1 MFLSLK
7 LALRY
12 IFSIKRKSFSSYASF
27 LSIAG
32 LSIGV
37 MALVL
42 TSSIINGFEEVVSEK
57 LSSFHG
63 HGRITHIFNNSI
75 NIEEKSIKELKSD
88 LVNVEPYI
96 NHFSLIRLKGLAE
109 GVLIEGVE
117 RLPKSIIDYKL
128 DRIYTGEIILGSGLS
143 NSLKCK
149 VGDNVYL
156 QPLESKINSFTKQ
169 IRPFKVKYIFNS
181 GIQEFDNLIGYINI
195 KDAKKLFNTPPNHV
209 SGYILKN
216 NNFDLINK
224 IQYPYFYESWK
235 EKHSLLFEWIS
246 IQRLPAYIMFG
257 LIALVGL
264 VNVLAALTM
273 IIIEKSSQIGILYA
287 QGIQKKQLNLIFM
300 MNSGFIGLLGSFF
313 GGCGSLIV
321 ILIQTKF
328 QILKIPADIY
338 FMDRIPFSFDFYPF
352 FIITLIVVLFCVLA
366 SLWPVKV
373 ATNISPREVLRYE

>member
-1 MFLSLK
+1 MLLSLK

-27 LSIAG
+27 LSVGG
-32 LSIGV
+32 LSIGI

-42 TSSIINGFEEVVSEK
+42 TSSIINGFEEIVSEK

-63 HGRITHIFNNSI
+63 HGRITHIFNKSI
-75 NIEEKSIKELKSD
+75 NINEESINESKNDS
-88 LVNVEPYI
+88 VNLEPFI
-96 NHFSLIRLKGLAE
+96 NQFSMIRLNGLAE
-109 GVLIEGVE
+109 GLLIEGIKN
-117 RLPKSIIDYKL
+117 LPKSIIDYESN
-128 DRIYTGEIILGSGLS
+128 RIYAGEIILGSGLS

-149 VGDNVYL
+149 VGDNIYL
-156 QPLESKINSFTKQ
+156 QPFKSKINNYTKK
-169 IRPFKVKYIFNS
+169 ITPFKVKHIFNS

-195 KDAKKLFNTPPNHV
+195 NEAKNLFNIQPNHV
-209 SGYILKN
+209 SGYILKKN
-216 NNFDLINK
+216 NPEFINK
-224 IQYPYFYESWK
+224 IQYPYFYQSWK

-287 QGIQKKQLNLIFM
+287 QGIQKKQLHFIFM
-300 MNSGFIGLLGSFF
+300 INSGFIGLMGSLF
-313 GGCGSLIV
+313 GGIGSMIV
-321 ILIQTKF
+321 ILIQNRF

-338 FMDRIPFSFDFYPF
+338 FMDRIPFSFDTFSF
-352 FIITLIVVLFCVLA
+352 FLITIIVVIFCVLT
-366 SLWPVKV
+366 SLWPIKI
-373 ATNISPREVLRYE
+373 ATSISPHEVLRYE

>member
-63 HGRITHIFNNSI
+63 HGRITHIFDNSI

-96 NHFSLIRLKGLAE
+96 NHFSMIRLKGLAE

-156 QPLESKINSFTKQ
+156 QPLESKK

-181 GIQEFDNLIGYINI
+181 GIQEFDKLIGYINI

-338 FMDRIPFSFDFYPF
+338 FMDRIPFSFDFLPF
-352 FIITLIVVLFCVLA
+352 FIITLIVVLFCVLT

>member
-27 LSIAG
+27 LSIGG

-37 MALVL
+37 MALIL
-42 TSSIINGFEEVVSEK
+42 TSSIINGFEQVVSEK

-63 HGRITHIFNNSI
+63 HGRITHIFNDLI
-75 NIEEKSIKELKSD
+75 NIEEKNINQLKNDSID
-88 LVNVEPYI
+88 LEPFI
-96 NHFSLIRLKGLAE
+96 NHFSMIRLKGLAE
-109 GVLIEGVE
+109 GVLIEGIE
-117 RLPKSIIDYKL
+117 NLPKSIIDYEL

-143 NSLKCK
+143 NSLKCNI
-149 VGDNVYL
+149 DDIIYL
-156 QPLESKINSFTKQ
+156 QPLESKINSYTKK
-169 IRPFKVKYIFNS
+169 ITPFKVKHIFNS

-195 KDAKKLFNTPPNHV
+195 NDAKNLFNTPPNHV

-216 NNFDLINK
+216 HNFKIINK

-235 EKHSLLFEWIS
+235 QKHSLLFEWIS

-273 IIIEKSSQIGILYA
+273 IIIEKSTQIGILYA
-287 QGIQKKQLNLIFM
+287 QGFQKKQLKFVFM
-300 MNSGFIGLLGSFF
+300 IHSGFIGLMGSFF
-313 GGCGSLIV
+313 GGVGSIIV
-321 ILIQTKF
+321 ILIQTRF
-328 QILKIPADIY
+328 QILKIPTDIY
-338 FMDRIPFSFDFYPF
+338 FMDRIPFLFDFF
-352 FIITLIVVLFCVLA
+352 SFLIITIIVVLFCVLT
-366 SLWPVKV
+366 SLWPIKLT
-373 ATNISPREVLRYE
+373 TNISPYKILRYE

>member
-32 LSIGV
+32 LSIGI

-63 HGRITHIFNNSI
+63 HGRITHIFNNLI

-96 NHFSLIRLKGLAE
+96 NHFSMIRLKGLAE

-128 DRIYTGEIILGSGLS
+128 DRIHTGEIILGSGLS

-156 QPLESKINSFTKQ
+156 QPLESKK

-181 GIQEFDNLIGYINI
+181 GIQEFDKLIGYINI

-216 NNFDLINK
+216 NNSDLINK

-338 FMDRIPFSFDFYPF
+338 FMDRIPFSFDFSPF
-352 FIITLIVVLFCVLA
+352 FIITLIVVLFCVLT

>member
-12 IFSIKRKSFSSYASF
+12 IFSIKRKSFSSYASL

-32 LSIGV
+32 LSIGI

-63 HGRITHIFNNSI
+63 HGRIKHIFTNSI
-75 NIEEKSIKELKSD
+75 NIEEKGINELKSD

-96 NHFSLIRLKGLAE
+96 NHFSLIRLNGLAE
-109 GVLIEGVE
+109 GVLIEGIE
-117 RLPKSIIDYKL
+117 SLPRSIIDSKL
-128 DRIYTGEIILGSGLS
+128 DRIYSGEIILGSGIS

-149 VGDNVYL
+149 VGENVYL
-156 QPLESKINSFTKQ
+156 QPLESKTNSFSKK
-169 IRPFKVKYIFNS
+169 IKSFKVKYIFSS
-181 GIQEFDNLIGYINI
+181 GVQEFDNLIGYINI
-195 KDAKKLFNTPPNHV
+195 NDAKNLFNTPPNHV

-216 NNFDLINK
+216 NNFDLIK
-224 IQYPYFYESWK
+224 RIQYPYFYESWK
-235 EKHSLLFEWIS
+235 DKHSLLFEWIS

-287 QGIQKKQLNLIFM
+287 QGIEKKQLNFIFM
-300 MNSGFIGLLGSFF
+300 FNSGFIGLMGSFF
-313 GGCGSLIV
+313 GGCGAAIV
-321 ILIQTKF
+321 ILIQSKF
-328 QILKIPADIY
+328 QILKIPTDIY
-338 FMDRIPFSFDFYPF
+338 FMDQIPFSFDFFPF
-352 FIITLIVVLFCVLA
+352 FIITWITILFCVLT

-373 ATNISPREVLRYE
+373 ATNISPHEVLRYE

>member
-156 QPLESKINSFTKQ
+156 QPLESKK

-209 SGYILKN
+209 SGYILNN

-273 IIIEKSSQIGILYA
+273 IIIEKSSQIGILHA

-338 FMDRIPFSFDFYPF
+338 FMDRIPFSFDFLPF
-352 FIITLIVVLFCVLA
+352 FIITLIVVLFCVLT

>member
-32 LSIGV
+32 LSIGI

-156 QPLESKINSFTKQ
+156 QPLESKK

-181 GIQEFDNLIGYINI
+181 GIQEFDKLIGYINI

-224 IQYPYFYESWK
+224 IQYPYFHESWK

-338 FMDRIPFSFDFYPF
+338 FMDRIPFSFDFFPF
-352 FIITLIVVLFCVLA
+352 FIITLIVVLFCVLT

>member
-27 LSIAG
+27 LSVGG
-32 LSIGV
+32 LAIGI

-63 HGRITHIFNNSI
+63 HGRIKHIFTNSI
-75 NIEEKSIKELKSD
+75 NIEEKGINELKSD

-109 GVLIEGVE
+109 GVLIEGIE
-117 RLPKSIIDYKL
+117 NLPKSIIDYKL

-156 QPLESKINSFTKQ
+156 QTLESKK

-195 KDAKKLFNTPPNHV
+195 NDAKNLFNTPPNHV

-216 NNFDLINK
+216 NNFDLIK
-224 IQYPYFYESWK
+224 RIQYPYFYESWK

-338 FMDRIPFSFDFYPF
+338 FMDRIPFSFDFFPF
-352 FIITLIVVLFCVLA
+352 FIITLIVVLFCVLT

>member
-32 LSIGV
+32 LSIGI

-63 HGRITHIFNNSI
+63 HGRITHIFNNLI

-88 LVNVEPYI
+88 LVKVEPYI

-109 GVLIEGVE
+109 GVLIEGIE
-117 RLPKSIIDYKL
+117 SLPESIIDYKL

-156 QPLESKINSFTKQ
+156 QPLESKK

-181 GIQEFDNLIGYINI
+181 GIQEFDKLIGYINI

-338 FMDRIPFSFDFYPF
+338 FMDRIPFSFDFFPF
-352 FIITLIVVLFCVLA
+352 FIITLIVVLFCVLT

>member
-1 MFLSLK
+1 MSLK

-32 LSIGV
+32 LSIGI

-63 HGRITHIFNNSI
+63 YGRMKHIFNNSI
-75 NIEEKSIKELKSD
+75 NTEEKIIKELKID

-156 QPLESKINSFTKQ
+156 QPLESKK

-181 GIQEFDNLIGYINI
+181 GIQEFDKLIGYINI
-195 KDAKKLFNTPPNHV
+195 KDAKKLFNTPLNHV

-338 FMDRIPFSFDFYPF
+338 FMDRIPFSFDFLPF
-352 FIITLIVVLFCVLA
+352 FIITLIVVLFCVLT